1 MYYFVSAAN
10 VDYDTYFYYVLYG
23 LLMNSKLFTK
33 IFTIICWM
41 KLVLRT
47 EKLRCTIIE
56 IGHYRKQADFK
67 DKFIKW
73 EIINELND
81 KQEMKQ
87 TTINHWNKR
96 QTINELNDNQSMN

>member
-33 IFTIICWM
+33 IFTIIRWM

-47 EKLRCTIIE
+47 EKLRWTIIE
-56 IGHYRKQADFK
+56 IGHYRKEADFK